1 MPYFLAAPS
10 TRSSSSAHSSTLP
23 RQRYIALRSRSTM
36 TTLHLSR
43 ASSKVRPDPHACN
56 QAHSFCTSARRDEVQ
71 QPRAETSPWHVQQ
84 TACVALE
91 VRHLRCRAAQKLTRR
106 QAYVAVQATAS
117 RTKSPSTRSLL
128 ACASAPLEAIAQS
141 LAGTPPAHG
150 ADDAQL
156 ALPLIPLVGGSKA
169 DALALLSQVSR
180 DVSADRHAV
189 QTALATRIRSRLA
202 GQ

>member
-1 MPYFLAAPS
+1 
-10 TRSSSSAHSSTLP
+10 
-23 RQRYIALRSRSTM
+23 
-36 TTLHLSR
+36 
-43 ASSKVRPDPHACN
+43 
-56 QAHSFCTSARRDEVQ
+56 
-71 QPRAETSPWHVQQ
+71 VQQ